1 MSNDFKLNATVR
13 NDMGKGAS
21 RRLRRLAKEVP
32 AIIYGGKKDPQNI
45 SLVQNTLEHA
55 LDNEAF
61 YSHII
66 TLDVEGKTEDVILK
80 DVQRHPA
87 KPIIL
92 HVDFLRVSKTQ
103 KLHTKV
109 PIHYINEDICVGA
122 KLSGGNISRSMNELD
137 ITCLPANLPEY
148 LEVDVAEVEIG
159 QILHI
164 SDITLPKGVESV
176 ELNHGEEHDLP
187 IFTVNKPKA
196 VVEETEETDAPEGEG
211 EGEGEGEEEGS
222 E

>member
-1 MSNDFKLNATVR
+1 MSNDFQLNATIR

-21 RRLRRLAKEVP
+21 RRLRRLAKVVP
-32 AIIYGGKKDPQNI
+32 AIIYGGKNAPKNI
-45 SLVQNTLEHA
+45 SLAQNELEHA
-55 LDNEAF
+55 LQNEAF

-87 KPIIL
+87 KPVIL

-103 KLHTKV
+103 KLQTKV
-109 PIHYINEDICVGA
+109 PLHFINEETCVGV
-122 KLSGGNISRSMNELD
+122 KLSGGNISHNMTELD
-137 ITCLPANLPEY
+137 ISCLPGDLPEY
-148 LEVDVAEVEIG
+148 IEVDVAEVEMG

-176 ELNHGEEHDLP
+176 GLSHGEEHDLP

-196 VVEETEETDAPEGEG
+196 ATVETEDAEGQ
-211 EGEGEGEEEGS
+211 EEEDQ
-222 E
+222 EEEDKE

>member
-1 MSNDFKLNATVR
+1 MSNDFQLNATAR

-21 RRLRRLAKEVP
+21 RRLRRLAKVVP
-32 AIIYGGKKDPQNI
+32 AIIYGGKNAPQNI
-45 SLVQNTLEHA
+45 SLAQNELEHA
-55 LDNEAF
+55 LQNEAF

-87 KPIIL
+87 KPVVL

-103 KLHTKV
+103 KLQTKV
-109 PIHYINEDICVGA
+109 PLHFVNEEACVGV
-122 KLSGGNISRSMNELD
+122 KLSGGNISHNMTELD
-137 ITCLPANLPEY
+137 ISCLPGDLPEY
-148 LEVDVAEVEIG
+148 IEVDVAEVEMG

-176 ELNHGEEHDLP
+176 GLSHGEEHDLP

-196 VVEETEETDAPEGEG
+196 ATVDTEDAEGQ
-211 EGEGEGEEEGS
+211 EEEGK
-222 E
+222 EEEDKE

>member
-1 MSNDFKLNATVR
+1 MSNDFQLNATVR

-21 RRLRRLAKEVP
+21 RRLRRLAKVVP
-32 AIIYGGKKDPQNI
+32 AIIYGGKNAPQNI
-45 SLVQNTLEHA
+45 SLAQNELEHA
-55 LDNEAF
+55 LQNEAF

-87 KPIIL
+87 KPVVL

-103 KLHTKV
+103 KLQTKV
-109 PIHYINEDICVGA
+109 PLHFVNEEACVGV
-122 KLSGGNISRSMNELD
+122 KLSGGNISHNMTELD
-137 ITCLPANLPEY
+137 ISCLPGDLPEY
-148 LEVDVAEVEIG
+148 IEVDVAEVEMG

-176 ELNHGEEHDLP
+176 GLSHGEEHDLP

-196 VVEETEETDAPEGEG
+196 ATVDTEDAEGQ
-211 EGEGEGEEEGS
+211 EEEGK
-222 E
+222 EEEDKE

>member
-1 MSNDFKLNATVR
+1 MSNDFQLNATIR

-21 RRLRRLAKEVP
+21 RRLRRLAKVVP
-32 AIIYGGKKDPQNI
+32 AIIYGGKNAPQNI
-45 SLVQNTLEHA
+45 SLAQNELEHA
-55 LDNEAF
+55 LQNEAF

-87 KPIIL
+87 KPVIL

-103 KLHTKV
+103 KLQTKV
-109 PIHYINEDICVGA
+109 PLHFINEETCVGV
-122 KLSGGNISRSMNELD
+122 KLSGGNISHNMTELD
-137 ITCLPANLPEY
+137 ISCLPGDLPEY
-148 LEVDVAEVEIG
+148 IEVDVAEVEMG

-176 ELNHGEEHDLP
+176 GLSHGEEHDLP

-196 VVEETEETDAPEGEG
+196 ATVETEDAEGQ
-211 EGEGEGEEEGS
+211 EEEDQ
-222 E
+222 EEEDKE

>member
-1 MSNDFKLNATVR
+1 MSNDFKLNATAR

-21 RRLRRLAKEVP
+21 RRLRRLANQIP
-32 AIIYGGKKDPQNI
+32 AIIYGGKNAPQNI
-45 SLVQNTLEHA
+45 SLSENELSHA

-61 YSHII
+61 YSHIL

-103 KLHTKV
+103 KLQTKV
-109 PIHYINEDICVGA
+109 PIHFVNEDTCVGA
-122 KLSGGNISRSMNELD
+122 KLSGGNISHSMTELE
-137 ITCLPANLPEY
+137 ISCLPGDLPEY
-148 LEVDVAEVEIG
+148 LEVDVADVDIG

-164 SDITLPKGVESV
+164 SDISLPKGVESV
-176 ELNHGEEHDLP
+176 GLSHGEEHDLP

-196 VVEETEETDAPEGEG
+196 IVEEVDEDTTEAPAAEGDE
-211 EGEGEGEEEGS
+211 EEEGN

>member
-1 MSNDFKLNATVR
+1 MSNDFQLNATVR

-21 RRLRRLAKEVP
+21 RRLRRLANQVP
-32 AIIYGGKKDPQNI
+32 AIIYGGKSAPQNI
-45 SLVQNTLEHA
+45 SLGQHELAHA

-66 TLDVEGKTEDVILK
+66 TLDVEGKKQEVILK
-80 DVQRHPA
+80 DLQRHPA
-87 KPIIL
+87 KPVIL

-109 PIHYINEDICVGA
+109 PIHFINEDTCVGA
-122 KLSGGNISRSMNELD
+122 KLGGGNISHSMNELD
-137 ITCLPANLPEY
+137 IACLPADLPEY
-148 LEVDVAEVEIG
+148 LEVDVAAVEIG

-176 ELNHGEEHDLP
+176 ELSHGEEHDLP

-196 VVEETEETDAPEGEG
+196 IVEEVDEDTPEAPT
-211 EGEGEGEEEGS
+211 EGEGEEEAGN

>member
-1 MSNDFKLNATVR
+1 MSNDFQLNATVR

-21 RRLRRLAKEVP
+21 RRLRRLAKVVP
-32 AIIYGGKKDPQNI
+32 AIIYGGKNAPQNI
-45 SLVQNTLEHA
+45 SLAQNELEHA
-55 LDNEAF
+55 LQNEAF

-87 KPIIL
+87 KPVIL

-103 KLHTKV
+103 KLQTKV
-109 PIHYINEDICVGA
+109 PLHFINEETCVGV
-122 KLSGGNISRSMNELD
+122 KLSGGNISHNMTELD
-137 ITCLPANLPEY
+137 ISCLPGDLPEY
-148 LEVDVAEVEIG
+148 IEVDVTEVEMG

-176 ELNHGEEHDLP
+176 GLSHGEEHDLP
-187 IFTVNKPKA
+187 IFTVNKPKTA
-196 VVEETEETDAPEGEG
+196 VETEDAEGQ
-211 EGEGEGEEEGS
+211 EEEDQ
-222 E
+222 EEEDKE

>member
-1 MSNDFKLNATVR
+1 MSNDFQLNAKAR

-21 RRLRRLAKEVP
+21 RRLRRLANEVP

-45 SLVQNTLEHA
+45 SLTHNTLEHA

-66 TLDVEGKTEDVILK
+66 TLDVDGKTEDVILK

-87 KPIIL
+87 KPVIL

-109 PIHYINEDICVGA
+109 PLHFINEDTCVGV
-122 KLSGGNISRSMNELD
+122 KMSGGNISRSMTELD
-137 ITCLPANLPEY
+137 ISCLPADLPEY
-148 LEVDVAEVEIG
+148 IEVDVAEVDIG

-164 SDITLPKGVESV
+164 SDIKLPKGVESV
-176 ELNHGEEHDLP
+176 GLSHGEEHDLP

-196 VVEETEETDAPEGEG
+196 VVEETDEVEAPEAEG
-211 EGEGEGEEEGS
+211 ESEGEEEGG

>member
-109 PIHYINEDICVGA
+109 PLHYINEDICTGV
-122 KLSGGNISRSMNELD
+122 KLGGGNISRSMNELD
-137 ITCLPANLPEY
+137 ITCLPADLPEY
-148 LEVDVAEVEIG
+148 LEIDVAEVEVG

-164 SDITLPKGVESV
+164 SDVKLPKGVESV
-176 ELNHGEEHDLP
+176 ELSHGEEHDLP

-196 VVEETEETDAPEGEG
+196 VVEETEEVGEADEAPEAEG
-211 EGEGEGEEEGS
+211 KEEGN